1 LIPTTQ
7 HAQPDSLPFLLV
19 RPNAPT
25 MKADVL
31 DEDGE
36 TEEIPCSR
44 SVPPHAPPAPLST
57 TEHELPSV
65 IVDPAALGS
74 AGSDTIDRLQ
84 ATEVDGLLTASE
96 PVEFVIPF
104 DEQPTLDTE
113 SETLR
118 SAAKARARFRSR
130 SSGRGRGFA
139 IAAVAALMA
148 AGGTFV
154 GMRVYHVAGFPLS
167 AASHLV
173 R

>member
-1 LIPTTQ
+1 MIPTTQ
-7 HAQPDSLPFLLV
+7 HQPDSLPFLLV

-25 MKADVL
+25 MKADVIE
-31 DEDGE
+31 EDGE

-44 SVPPHAPPAPLST
+44 SVPPHAPPAPMST

-65 IVDPAALGS
+65 IVDPCALG
-74 AGSDTIDRLQ
+74 GETIEHMQ

-96 PVEFVIPF
+96 PVDFVIPF

-113 SETLR
+113 SDTVR
-118 SAAKARARFRSR
+118 SAAKARAVSRSR
-130 SSGRGRGFA
+130 SGKGRGFA

>member
-19 RPNAPT
+19 RPNVPA

-65 IVDPAALGS
+65 IVDPIALGNTGNE
-74 AGSDTIDRLQ
+74 AVEHLR
-84 ATEVDGLLTASE
+84 ATEVDGLLIASE
-96 PVEFVIPF
+96 PVEFVIPV
-104 DEQPTLDTE
+104 DELPTLDNDA
-113 SETLR
+113 ETLR
-118 SAAKARARFRSR
+118 SAAKARASARS
-130 SSGRGRGFA
+130 GKGRGFA